1 LTNQQVRKAASRS
14 AASALE
20 HVIRATKDLAHYAE
34 MQQLTEADEMLTE
47 LLAAI
52 YASRHVALP
61 ETSTA
66 TEAPRADKILDRLPF
81 GGP

>member
-1 LTNQQVRKAASRS
+1 
-14 AASALE
+14 
-20 HVIRATKDLAHYAE
+20 

-66 TEAPRADKILDRLPF
+66 TEPCSNNEMATEAPRADKILDRLPF